1 MATLSAATIA
11 PHGRGQ
17 IHAGLRP
24 ALHLTGSTGSTLS
37 HLEGGLSGKRYEA
50 DALIGL
56 DPADQRPLLARY
68 DLDRARQTL
77 TREALAARPDGGLW
91 RWRELLPVRGWDFV
105 TYLGEGS
112 TPLQPAPRVAAWLG
126 LKTLLVK
133 RESLNPTGS
142 FKARGMAVAVSR
154 AVELGARH
162 LVAPSAGNAGG
173 ALAAYAAAAGVRA
186 TVVMPA
192 DAPQANV
199 VEVLATGADL
209 VLLDGLISDCGRL
222 AGLIAREMGAFDLST
237 LKEPYRVEGKKTMGL
252 EIAEQLG
259 WRLPDAIVY
268 PTGGGTGIVGM
279 RKAFDELEAIG
290 FIGSERPRMYCV
302 QAEGCA
308 PIVRAFAS
316 GARFAEPWTDARTA
330 AAGLRVPS
338 AVGDFLILDA
348 VRDSHGSAV
357 AVLEAELFELQGRLG
372 ELGLGYVSLETA
384 AAAAGLRNL
393 VESRSIDA
401 GDTVVLFDTGAG
413 FKSSTPHER
422 PLKAVPNDEAVW
434 RDETVP
440 ALARTRPRPGPS

>member
-1 MATLSAATIA
+1 
-11 PHGRGQ
+11 
-17 IHAGLRP
+17 
-24 ALHLTGSTGSTLS
+24 
-37 HLEGGLSGKRYEA
+37 
-50 DALIGL
+50 
-56 DPADQRPLLARY
+56 
-68 DLDRARQTL
+68 
-77 TREALAARPDGGLW
+77 
-91 RWRELLPVRGWDFV
+91 VRTWEFV
-105 TYLGEGS
+105 TYLGEGA
-112 TPLQPAPRVAAWLG
+112 TPLQPAPRVGRWLG

-222 AGLIAREMGAFDLST
+222 AALIAREMESFDLST

-259 WRLPDAIVY
+259 WRLPDVIVY

-279 RKAFDELEAIG
+279 RKAFDELEAMG
-290 FIGSERPRMYCV
+290 LCGPERPRMFCV

-348 VRDSHGSAV
+348 IRDSHGSAV
-357 AVLEAELFELQGRLG
+357 AVPEGEIFDVQRRLG
-372 ELGLGYVSLETA
+372 ELGLGYASLETA
-384 AAAAGLRNL
+384 AAAAGLRAL
-393 VESRSIDA
+393 IELKAITA
-401 GDTVVLFDTGAG
+401 EDTVVLFDTGAG
-413 FKSSTPHER
+413 FKSPPPEIQA
-422 PLKAVPNDEAVW
+422 PKAAPNDPDYWVA
-434 RDETVP
+434 TVLP
-440 ALARTRPRPGPS
+440 GLRRAATVHKTPR